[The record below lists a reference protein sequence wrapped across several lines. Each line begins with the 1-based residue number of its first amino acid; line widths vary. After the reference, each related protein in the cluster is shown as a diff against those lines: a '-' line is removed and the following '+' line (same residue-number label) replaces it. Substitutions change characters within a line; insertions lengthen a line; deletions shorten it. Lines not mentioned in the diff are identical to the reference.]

1 MVRICDV
8 LPRASQ
14 LTSSNTSWA
23 RQRRRILV
31 HLNGWMRT
39 IHMFGV
45 EANSLK
51 IARQITSTTTFLC
64 FNSWVSKT
72 KDFQVVEMH
81 DKIRQ
86 MIIKKMVLRSKIARK
101 MSGKIIP
108 AVSNAL
114 NAKTMTI
121 KDHEVLIC
129 GAGTAEVI
137 VNRFRHAV
145 NLEQKTYSCRAW
157 QVTGKP

>member
-1 MVRICDV
+1 M
-8 LPRASQ
+8 
-14 LTSSNTSWA
+14 
-23 RQRRRILV
+23 
-31 HLNGWMRT
+31 
-39 IHMFGV
+39 
-45 EANSLK
+45 
-51 IARQITSTTTFLC
+51 
-64 FNSWVSKT
+64 SKT

-108 AVSNAL
+108 AVSNAM
-114 NAKTMTI
+114 NAKTKTI

-129 GAGTAEVI
+129 GTGTAEVI

-145 NLEQKTYSCRAW
+145 NLEQKICSCRA
-157 QVTGKP
+157 

>member
-1 MVRICDV
+1 M
-8 LPRASQ
+8 
-14 LTSSNTSWA
+14 
-23 RQRRRILV
+23 
-31 HLNGWMRT
+31 G
-39 IHMFGV
+39 
-45 EANSLK
+45 K
-51 IARQITSTTTFLC
+51 IEEKDPSALEWLDKNHPYVWSRSKFSEDCKVDYINNNLSEC

-121 KDHEVLIC
+121 KDH
-129 GAGTAEVI
+129 
-137 VNRFRHAV
+137 
-145 NLEQKTYSCRAW
+145 
-157 QVTGKP
+157 

>member
-1 MVRICDV
+1 M
-8 LPRASQ
+8 
-14 LTSSNTSWA
+14 
-23 RQRRRILV
+23 
-31 HLNGWMRT
+31 
-39 IHMFGV
+39 
-45 EANSLK
+45 
-51 IARQITSTTTFLC
+51 
-64 FNSWVSKT
+64 SKT

-129 GAGTAEVI
+129 GDGTAEVT
-137 VNRFRHAV
+137 VNRFRHTMSS
-145 NLEQKTYSCRAW
+145 EQRTCICRA
-157 QVTGKP
+157 

>member
-1 MVRICDV
+1 
-8 LPRASQ
+8 
-14 LTSSNTSWA
+14 
-23 RQRRRILV
+23 
-31 HLNGWMRT
+31 
-39 IHMFGV
+39 
-45 EANSLK
+45 
-51 IARQITSTTTFLC
+51 
-64 FNSWVSKT
+64 
-72 KDFQVVEMH
+72 MH

-129 GAGTAEVI
+129 GAGIAKVT

-145 NLEQKTYSCRAW
+145 NLEQKTCSCRAW
-157 QVTGKP
+157 QVTGKPCTHALAFIARLSRHVHIDEFVDDYFSVDKFRKAYSGTFNPMTSKDSWPHVDLGYKIKKPKLRRKSGRPRVSRI